1 MPKCEGCEAADPGN
15 QPFIQTPEGSP
26 TSSTTPQAPAPPPV
40 PPTPPGIFSPPG
52 AAPPPENLPPRVVQV
67 EDDLWEA
74 IWQIESLKI
83 QVARLGAQFQQLMI
97 AVNNI
102 QTRLPQNGDERPEHT
117 EGAQTPGHAAG
128 EEHPESA
135 AVPSPHHPQGAP
147 SPQESHSA
155 TETTTEASSGFELVD
170 HD

>member
-52 AAPPPENLPPRVVQV
+52 AAPPPENLPPRVVQM
-67 EDDLWEA
+67 EEDLWEA
-74 IWQIESLKI
+74 IFAIESLKI
-83 QVARLGAQFQQLMI
+83 KVAQLMI
-97 AVNNI
+97 AMNNI